1 MASRRPRR
9 LGEESFKIVK
19 DDAFGQLP
27 EPNSHGSFR
36 LSDEYVTMAVSDV
49 ETQLSKAGFR
59 LSQILNQALG
69 KQEVS
74 NR

>member
-1 MASRRPRR
+1 
-9 LGEESFKIVK
+9 
-19 DDAFGQLP
+19 
-27 EPNSHGSFR
+27 
-36 LSDEYVTMAVSDV
+36 MAVSDV

-59 LSQILNQALG
+59 LSQILNQALR